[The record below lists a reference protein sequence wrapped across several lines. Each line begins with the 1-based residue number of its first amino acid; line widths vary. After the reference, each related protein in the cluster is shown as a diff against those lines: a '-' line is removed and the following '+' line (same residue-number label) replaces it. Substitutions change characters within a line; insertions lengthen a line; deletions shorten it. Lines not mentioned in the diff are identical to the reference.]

1 MKRYLVTCA
10 VLAGLTLATTP
21 AGDTGHDWPQYRGAG
36 RDGISSETGL
46 LTTWPS
52 SGPPELWRAP
62 LGEGYSGISAV
73 GERLYT
79 MYARDGE
86 ARLVCLAA
94 GDGGEHWS
102 MTLGKGFKEGHG
114 NGPRSTPTVDGDMVF
129 ALSAT
134 GRLVAVT
141 ASDGEMVWEHDLKK
155 EFDAKVPYFGASGS
169 PLVEDGLVILEV
181 GGSDSRNLMAFKRDT
196 GEVAWGTGDQKTGYS
211 SPLAVTING
220 TRQVLSFTGVALVSV
235 APDSGKALWSVPW
248 KTSYD
253 IHAAMP
259 IFMAPDRIFIS
270 SGYDTGAALLKVSG
284 KGDAMKVDEV
294 WRSRVMK
301 NHFNS
306 SVLVGGYLYGFD
318 DGTLKCIDGATGEEK
333 WKQRGFAKGS
343 LLAADGHL
351 FIFSESGELA
361 VAEVTPEGYRETGRA
376 KPMDGKTWTM
386 PTLSH
391 GRLYVRDEAELVAF
405 DLSSGS

>member
-1 MKRYLVTCA
+1 MKRYLTTFA
-10 VLAGLTLATTP
+10 VLAGLTLMSAT

-36 RDGISSETGL
+36 RDGLSGETGL
-46 LTTWPS
+46 LTTWPA
-52 SGPPELWRAP
+52 SGPRELWRAP

-73 GERLYT
+73 GDRLYT

-86 ARLVCLAA
+86 SRLVCLAA
-94 GDGGEHWS
+94 GDGAEHWS
-102 MTLGKGFKEGHG
+102 MVLGKGFKEGHG

-129 ALSAT
+129 ALSAM
-134 GRLVAVT
+134 GRLVAVK
-141 ASDGEMVWEHDLKK
+141 AGDGKMVWEHDLKK
-155 EFDAKVPYFGASGS
+155 EFDAKVAYFGASGS
-169 PLVEDGLVILEV
+169 PLVEDGLVILEA
-181 GGSDSRNLMAFKRDT
+181 GGGDARNLMAFKRDT
-196 GEVAWGTGDQKTGYS
+196 GEVAWGSGEQKTGYS

-220 TRQVLSFTGVALVSV
+220 MRQVLFFTGTALVSV
-235 APDSGKALWSVPW
+235 APDSGKTLWSVPW

-253 IHAAMP
+253 INAAMP
-259 IFMAPDRIFIS
+259 VFMAPDGIFIS

-284 KGDAMKVDEV
+284 QGDALQVDEV

-306 SVLVGGYLYGFD
+306 AVLVGGYLYGFD
-318 DGTLKCIDGATGEEK
+318 DGTLKCIDGATGAEK
-333 WKQRGFAKGS
+333 WKQRGFARGS

-351 FIFSESGELA
+351 FIFGESGDLA
-361 VAEVTPEGYRETGRA
+361 VAQVTPEGYKETGRA

-405 DLSSGS
+405 DLSTGS